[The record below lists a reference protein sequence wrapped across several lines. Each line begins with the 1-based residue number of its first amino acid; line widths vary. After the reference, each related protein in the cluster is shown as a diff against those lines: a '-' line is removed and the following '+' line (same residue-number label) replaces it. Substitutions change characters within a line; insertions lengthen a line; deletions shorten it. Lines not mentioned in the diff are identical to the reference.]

1 MFMFYVYVTQI
12 FEFCI
17 FSTVAPILVNHDCFV
32 DQTGD
37 CVAHAPRTLHNTSS
51 PPYPALY
58 TRSSSSP
65 HHPTQHNHV
74 CFAIKKT
81 QEKQQQKQ
89 KQEEQE
95 QQEQQNPQE
104 KQTTTQQTIL
114 FTFQQ
119 KKTTPRHRSRPWHN
133 QKRWHGL
140 IRTSK
145 ETTSKQIYVFVGPIF
160 IQIKR
165 STISLAERAIVH
177 HSRECVL

>member
-1 MFMFYVYVTQI
+1 MI
-12 FEFCI
+12 
-17 FSTVAPILVNHDCFV
+17 V

-37 CVAHAPRTLHNTSS
+37 CIAHAPRTLHNLS
-51 PPYPALY
+51 PHHPYPALY

-65 HHPTQHNHV
+65 HHPTSNHV
-74 CFAIKKT
+74 CVAIKKT

-119 KKTTPRHRSRPWHN
+119 KKTTPRHRTRPWHN

>member
-1 MFMFYVYVTQI
+1 MIVLLINGGLCRT
-12 FEFCI
+12 C
-17 FSTVAPILVNHDCFV
+17 ST
-32 DQTGD
+32 
-37 CVAHAPRTLHNTSS
+37 RTLQSFTSS
-51 PPYPALY
+51 PALTLPCTPAPRPLP
-58 TRSSSSP
+58 TTQRS
-65 HHPTQHNHV
+65 NHV
-74 CFAIKKT
+74 CVAIKKT

-95 QQEQQNPQE
+95 EQEQQNPQE

-119 KKTTPRHRSRPWHN
+119 KKTTPRHRNRPWHN

>member
-1 MFMFYVYVTQI
+1 MICFG
-12 FEFCI
+12 CI
-17 FSTVAPILVNHDCFV
+17 KRGIVSHML
-32 DQTGD
+32 
-37 CVAHAPRTLHNTSS
+37 RTLPNCS
-51 PPYPALY
+51 PRHQQRPYPALY

-119 KKTTPRHRSRPWHN
+119 KKTTPRHRTRPWHN

-177 HSRECVL
+177 HGRECVL